1 MENKQ
6 GEKGTLEIINPKC
19 ERTDHFQNLRVL
31 AVDDE
36 EIMGYL
42 IQRVVK
48 SWGFKVDWVTNCETA
63 LKKIDEVQYDVI
75 LSDFKMPRMS
85 GEKFYYEIAKKKQTL
100 INRLVFITGDTI
112 NIKTLKFFKSINV
125 PYLTKPFEIQKL
137 KETISEIVF
146 KKHPDPFT
154 ESR

>member
-1 MENKQ
+1 MGKKQ
-6 GEKGTLEIINPKC
+6 GEEIPEIIDSKRKRNN
-19 ERTDHFQNLRVL
+19 HFQNLRVL

-48 SWGFKVDWVTNCETA
+48 SWGFKVDWVTNCEAA

-75 LSDFKMPRMS
+75 LSDFKLPRMS
-85 GEKFYYEIAKKKQTL
+85 GENFYHEIAKKNQPL
-100 INRLVFITGDTI
+100 INRLVFITGDTV
-112 NIKTLKFFKSINV
+112 NTRTLKFFKSINV

-146 KKHPDPFT
+146 NKQADPVT
-154 ESR
+154 EPQ

>member
-1 MENKQ
+1 MKITAEKKKIQ
-6 GEKGTLEIINPKC
+6 GKLKSGSKRNNYL
-19 ERTDHFQNLRVL
+19 QNLRVL

-48 SWGFKVDWVTNCETA
+48 SWGFKVDWVTNCELA
-63 LKKIDEVQYDVI
+63 LKKIDEQQYDII

-85 GEKFYYEIAKKKQTL
+85 GEKFYHEIAKRKQNLT
-100 INRLVFITGDTI
+100 NRLVFITGDTI
-112 NIKTLKFFKSINV
+112 NTKTIKFFESINV

-137 KETISEIVF
+137 KDTISQVIFNEKDFAI
-146 KKHPDPFT
+146 
-154 ESR
+154 

>member
-1 MENKQ
+1 MENSQ
-6 GEKGTLEIINPKC
+6 GEKGILKTVNLKHKK
-19 ERTDHFQNLRVL
+19 TDHFQNLRVL

-48 SWGFKVDWVTNCETA
+48 SWGFKVDWVTNCEAA
-63 LKKIDEVQYDVI
+63 LRKIDEVQYDVI
-75 LSDFKMPRMS
+75 LSDFKMPQMS
-85 GEKFYYEIAKKKQTL
+85 GEKFYHEIAKKKHIL

-112 NIKTLKFFKSINV
+112 NTKTIKFFKSINV

-137 KETISEIVF
+137 KETISDIVF
-146 KKHPDPFT
+146 KKQLDPYA
-154 ESR
+154 EPR

>member
-1 MENKQ
+1 MEHTV
-6 GEKGTLEIINPKC
+6 GEQGTLEIINSK
-19 ERTDHFQNLRVL
+19 RKKTNHFQNLRVL
-31 AVDDE
+31 TVDDE

-48 SWGFKVDWVTNCETA
+48 SWGFKVDWVTNCEAA
-63 LKKIDEVQYDVI
+63 LRKIDEVQYDII
-75 LSDFKMPRMS
+75 LSDFKMPQMS
-85 GEKFYYEIAKKKQTL
+85 GEKFYHEIAKKKKTL

-112 NIKTLKFFKSINV
+112 NTKTIKFFKSINV

-146 KKHPDPFT
+146 KEQSDTYT
-154 ESR
+154 ELR

>member
-6 GEKGTLEIINPKC
+6 VEKETLEIIDSNC
-19 ERTDHFQNLRVL
+19 QRTDHFQNLRVL

-63 LKKIDEVQYDVI
+63 LKKIDEIQYDVI
-75 LSDFKMPRMS
+75 LSDFKMPQMS
-85 GEKFYYEIAKKKQTL
+85 GEKFYHEIAKKKQGL
-100 INRLVFITGDTI
+100 INRLVFITGDTV
-112 NIKTLKFFKSINV
+112 NTKTIKFFKSINV

-137 KETISEIVF
+137 KETISKIVS
-146 KKHPDPFT
+146 KKQLDPFI
-154 ESR
+154 ELR